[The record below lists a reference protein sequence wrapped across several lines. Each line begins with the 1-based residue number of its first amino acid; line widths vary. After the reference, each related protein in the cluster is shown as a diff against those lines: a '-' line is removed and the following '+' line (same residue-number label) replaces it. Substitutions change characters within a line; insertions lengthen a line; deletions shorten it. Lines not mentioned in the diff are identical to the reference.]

1 MSLQHHALFS
11 GSVTLNA
18 ISKTSMFCKKEKIY
32 ATRRIFLYD
41 KFHSIVDFVPR
52 NYQWRSMIWLHWIYV
67 VCCGLSIVFICLLR
81 LLNIIKKMWRM
92 EEKNSL
98 DWIFVFKEIKKY
110 TLFYLHLK
118 ICITSDFCSPFFFS
132 TFSSLLKFNNEYYE
146 AWINEWNDYHR
157 FFFCVTPIFFY
168 FHSTCIEIHVSYEQ
182 REKRFYF
189 WYDIHYNK

>member
-18 ISKTSMFCKKEKIY
+18 ISKTSMFCKKEKKY

-118 ICITSDFCSPFFFS
+118 ICITSDFCSPFFF
-132 TFSSLLKFNNEYYE
+132 LLFLRFWNLTMNIMKHESMNEMT
-146 AWINEWNDYHR
+146 IID
-157 FFFCVTPIFFY
+157 FFFV
-168 FHSTCIEIHVSYEQ
+168 
-182 REKRFYF
+182 
-189 WYDIHYNK
+189 